1 MHNTNET
8 SSKSRDRERQ
18 LQELKEQV
26 RILQRQHDAE
36 EKRERERARTSSVA
50 AATAAA
56 VAVTKT
62 SGTTPAATTAT
73 ATAITSDVP
82 VPDPG
87 GLSADGIAL
96 RSTLRLL
103 MLQRDRAK
111 RDIHSLEEMREA
123 ALKEPLEFVEFI
135 QSQKA
140 RGRGSRT
147 NSGSDNNKKPN
158 IFAGKELPKPQEIYK
173 CPNIEWSQYKILGAP
188 LDALHEK
195 HLRRPSPS
203 RPNGQAAPGVP
214 PSMQTGGIIGMPEY
228 GDESGVMQGRL
239 RMFDGLVQR
248 GGVVGR

>member
-1 MHNTNET
+1 MHNNES

-18 LQELKEQV
+18 LRELKEQV

-36 EKRERERARTSSVA
+36 EKSQRERARTSA
-50 AATAAA
+50 EA
-56 VAVTKT
+56 AVTKT
-62 SGTTPAATTAT
+62 PGTTTPTTPTTTAT
-73 ATAITSDVP
+73 TTSDVP

-140 RGRGSRT
+140 AARGRGSRT
-147 NSGSDNNKKPN
+147 NSGSDNNNNKKLN

-195 HLRRPSPS
+195 HLRR
-203 RPNGQAAPGVP
+203 VP

>member
-1 MHNTNET
+1 MHND
-8 SSKSRDRERQ
+8 SSRKSCDREQQ
-18 LQELKEQV
+18 LRELKEQV
-26 RILQRQHDAE
+26 RILQRQQDAE
-36 EKRERERARTSSVA
+36 ERERERERARTS
-50 AATAAA
+50 AAT
-56 VAVTKT
+56 KT
-62 SGTTPAATTAT
+62 PGSTPLTPASTTT
-73 ATAITSDVP
+73 TTTTTTTTSEVP

-103 MLQRDRAK
+103 MLQRDRANS
-111 RDIHSLEEMREA
+111 DIHSLEEMREA

-135 QSQKA
+135 QNQKA

-147 NSGSDNNKKPN
+147 TDKKPN
-158 IFAGKELPKPQEIYK
+158 TFAGKELPKPQEIYK

-203 RPNGQAAPGVP
+203 RPSGQAAAGVP

-248 GGVVGR
+248 GSVVGR